1 MIQDTHTPPKTEE
14 VTYSVWV
21 LPEREDEPTTYTGV
35 VDLLKLS
42 SGVIKIAHSDGVT
55 DTRKGEVVRL
65 RQEEIK
71 TNE

>member
-1 MIQDTHTPPKTEE
+1 MIQDTHSPPKTEE
-14 VTYSVWV
+14 VTYSVWI
-21 LPEREDEPTTYTGV
+21 LPERENEPTTYTGV
-35 VDLLKLS
+35 VDLLKLP